1 MSGQRK
7 HPDFSWY
14 SAESTRLRLNS
25 PRCPFASVHACPRY
39 YQSLSLLGGAGCT
52 SIPKPEDQVLEAKW
66 KKHPLWPATMEQTT
80 SISGGGGEKNAYN
93 KFCPE
98 VAFDTFGLFATFL
111 GRHVGEIDRDLA
123 AARLAK
129 GGAAHDDPRWVW
141 AFVTPQHYSEC
152 PLYSPLASGHAV
164 VGLGA
169 SSHFEDKN
177 MKATQE
183 SITEKRKIFISYS
196 HKDKKFLN
204 ELLQHLK
211 PFERNGQLSAWSDS
225 QIKPGDKWYPE
236 ISNALT
242 EARVAVLL
250 VSPSFLSSDFIDKH
264 ELGPLLKKAD
274 EGGVRI
280 IWVPVRACSWKK
292 SGIAKFQAAHSP
304 DKPLAQMNA
313 ERDTAWVTI
322 CEKIEEAMGPS

>member
-1 MSGQRK
+1 MK
-7 HPDFSWY
+7 DPVPNFAWY
-14 SAESTRLRLNS
+14 SAESTRLALRS

-52 SIPKPEDQVLEAKW
+52 SIPKPEDEALEAKW
-66 KKHPLWPATMEQTT
+66 EKHPLWPATREQAT

-98 VAFDTFGLFATFL
+98 VAYDTFGLFATFL

-123 AARLAK
+123 ADRLAK
-129 GGAAHDDPRWVW
+129 EGAAHDDPRWVW

-169 SSHFEDKN
+169 NSHFEDKN

-225 QIKPGDKWYPE
+225 QIKPGDKWYSK

-264 ELGPLLKKAD
+264 ELGPLLKKAE

-292 SGIAKFQAAHSP
+292 TAIGDLQSAFP
-304 DKPLAQMNA
+304 PEKPLAEMGA
-313 ERDTAWVTI
+313 ERDGAWVTI